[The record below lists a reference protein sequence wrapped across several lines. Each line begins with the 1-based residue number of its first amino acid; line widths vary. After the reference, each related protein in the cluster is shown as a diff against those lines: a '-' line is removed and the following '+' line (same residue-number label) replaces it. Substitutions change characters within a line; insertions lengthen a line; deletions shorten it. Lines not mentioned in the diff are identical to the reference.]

1 MPLRCII
8 TFINLRPG
16 VTAVKVSVSTADR
29 VFYCRN
35 HYGLGGNSKRNFI
48 TQIIEVSLLRRN
60 YPRVIR
66 ADRALMGDSQPG
78 KATCSLSAWET
89 EDPHTHPH
97 TPVSCIRDV
106 SLASDITRW
115 TLGHAAEE
123 AGDAKPERAWASLAT
138 YLGIFGR

>member
-1 MPLRCII
+1 MPLRYII

-66 ADRALMGDSQPG
+66 ADWALMGDSQPG

-89 EDPHTHPH
+89 EDPP
-97 TPVSCIRDV
+97 PPSCICDV
-106 SLASDITRW
+106 SLASDTMRW

-123 AGDAKPERAWASLAT
+123 SKV
-138 YLGIFGR
+138 